1 MWGFRGM
8 KKLAIVS
15 THPIQYNAPWFQL
28 LSERRHIELKV
39 FYTWSQAA
47 KTVKDKNFGLSIT
60 WDVPLLEGY
69 AYEFVE
75 NVSKQPGS
83 HRFLGIDCPDLIPK
97 LKAFTPDAI
106 LFFGWNFKS
115 HFKAMRYF
123 HGKVPVWFRGDST
136 LLDETPGLKTKLRR
150 VVLKNVYRYVDK
162 AFYVGEANKAYFLK
176 HGLSAAQLVYA
187 PHAANNTH
195 FYEDIHKEYE
205 RQASAWKHEL
215 GIPAAQLTIV
225 FAGKF
230 ENKKQPGLLIAAVIK
245 ANKKRKAP
253 IALLMIG
260 NGPLEEQLKAQAEGQ
275 NHILFLPFQN
285 QSKMP
290 LVYRMSSIFCL
301 PSQGPGE
308 TWGLAVNEAMASS
321 RPVIVTD
328 KVGGAQ
334 DMVIAGYNGF
344 CFPHSNLKDLVEI
357 LENLSLTNLRTMG
370 FNARAHVEGFT
381 IGHIVGTLENELLSG
396 RF

>member
-1 MWGFRGM
+1 M

-28 LSERRHIELKV
+28 LAERGNVDLKV

-47 KTVKDKNFGLSIT
+47 HTVKDKTFGLSIT
-60 WDVPLLEGY
+60 WDIPLLEGY
-69 AYEFVE
+69 AFEFVE
-75 NVSKQPGS
+75 NISKQPGS
-83 HRFLGIDCPDLIPK
+83 HRFLGIDCPDLIPQ
-97 LKAFTPDAI
+97 LKSFTPDAI

-115 HFKAMRYF
+115 HLKAMRYF

-136 LLDETPGLKTKLRR
+136 LLDETGGFKTKLRR
-150 VVLKNVYRYVDK
+150 TVLKSIYRYVDK
-162 AFYVGEANKAYFLK
+162 AFYVGQANKAYFLK
-176 HGLSAAQLVYA
+176 HGLFEDQLVYA

-195 FYEDIHKEYE
+195 FYDDSHKEYAWDAA
-205 RQASAWKHEL
+205 QWKHEL
-215 GIPAAQLTIV
+215 GIPEAKITVV

-230 ENKKQPGLLIAAVIK
+230 ETKKQPDLLIDAVIK
-245 ANKKRKAP
+245 ANQKRKVP

-260 NGPLEEQLKAQAEGQ
+260 NGPLEEQLKTQAKGQ
-275 NHILFLPFQN
+275 NHIMFLPFQN

-290 LVYRMSSIFCL
+290 LVYRLGSIFCL
-301 PSQGPGE
+301 PSRGPGE

-334 DMVIAGYNGF
+334 DMLIEGDNGF
-344 CFPHSNLKDLVEI
+344 CFQHSNQKELEDI
-357 LENLSLTNLRTMG
+357 LENLSLKNLITMG
-370 FNARAHVEGFT
+370 LNARAHVERFT
-381 IGHIVGTLENELLSG
+381 IEHIVDALEKELVTQNNQ
-396 RF
+396 

>member
-1 MWGFRGM
+1 M
-8 KKLAIVS
+8 KKLAIVI
-15 THPIQYNAPWFQL
+15 THPIQYNAPWFKL
-28 LSERRHIELKV
+28 LAESGKVDLKV

-47 KTVKDKNFGLSIT
+47 KTVKDKTFGREIK
-60 WDVPLLEGY
+60 WDIPLLEGY
-69 AYEFVE
+69 DYEFIA
-75 NVSKQPGS
+75 NVSKEPGS
-83 HRFLGIDCPDLIPK
+83 HRFFGIDCPDLIPQ

-115 HFKAMRYF
+115 HLKAMRYF

-176 HGLSAAQLVYA
+176 HGLSEDQLVYA

-195 FYEDIHKEYE
+195 FYEDIHKGYE

-215 GIPAAQLTIV
+215 GIPEAQLTIV

-245 ANKKRKAP
+245 ANKKREFP
-253 IALLMIG
+253 VALVMIG
-260 NGPLEEQLKAQAEGQ
+260 NGPLEEQLKQQAEGE
-275 NHILFLPFQN
+275 NHIRFLPFQN

-344 CFPHSNLKDLVEI
+344 CFPHSNPKNLVEI
-357 LENLSLTNLRTMG
+357 LETLSLRCLITMG
-370 FNARAHVEGFT
+370 KNARVHVETFSMER
-381 IGHIVGTLENELLSG
+381 IVEALENELLSG